1 MILLTNEQIKEIE
14 QDFIT
19 KAKHSNYK
27 EGTKAYKDA
36 QMAYFQA
43 VIATLNIFKIGIP
56 PAKWQI
62 CMATG
67 RDIITTK

>member
-19 KAKHSNYK
+19 KAKKSNYK
-27 EGTKAYKDA
+27 EGTKVYKNA
-36 QMAYFQA
+36 QMAYFQG
-43 VIATLNIFKIGIP
+43 VIATLDIFKIGIP
-56 PAKWQI
+56 PAKWI
-62 CMATG
+62 VCMTTG